1 MGGDEMDKR
10 RITLKAARV
19 NAGFT
24 QKEVAENI
32 GVAETTI
39 FNWENGKS
47 RITFEGLVML
57 ANLYK
62 MGVDDFLLPKK
73 SI

>member
-1 MGGDEMDKR
+1 MSLVGGDEMEKR

-24 QKEVAENI
+24 QKEVAESI

-39 FNWENGKS
+39 VNWENGKNKMP
-47 RITFEGLVML
+47 IDGLVKL
-57 ANLYK
+57 ANLYQ
-62 MGVDDFLLPKK
+62 MGIDDFLLP
-73 SI
+73 